1 MELTKQDRKHIEN
14 EVSRLAFRITVES
27 QEYAKLYEKTYLLTL
42 MRKLRDRLD
51 IIDLVAKNGM
61 RMSETKDKTHGKE
74 NRQHTEGA

>member
-1 MELTKQDRKHIEN
+1 MELTKQDRKHIED
-14 EVSRLAFRITVES
+14 EVSRLALRITVES

-74 NRQHTEGA
+74 N